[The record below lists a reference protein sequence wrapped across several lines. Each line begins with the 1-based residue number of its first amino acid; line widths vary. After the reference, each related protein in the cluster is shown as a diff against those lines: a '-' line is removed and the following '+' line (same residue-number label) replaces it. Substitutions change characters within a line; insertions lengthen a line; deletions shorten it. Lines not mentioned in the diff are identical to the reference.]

1 MRRRAVPRARGPSGV
16 DERARFVAYLLR
28 WLRVVA
34 RIDDARVWIV
44 EQVPPDEF
52 RFNRGWL
59 LNLGVVAGRLVDGCA
74 YFALHDVDLLPVDPS
89 LPYGRFPAERPTHL
103 SPPGRHP
110 EYAYSRFN
118 GGAWTFTWE
127 QLLEIDG
134 YSHAYWGW
142 GQEDDDLGARMRD
155 AGASRDVPNETAA
168 TCPGRVRECAFDP
181 RTRECGREPYSEHAK
196 LFRDVPAR
204 VHLGVA
210 LPKTRTLVEG
220 TCFWHAH
227 EGGFSRDAL
236 VSAFSGGAA
245 DGSRGGADAFFFG
258 RPDAAAPRAGASGGT
273 SSRERSGATEALVSA
288 RSAPAAC
295 GGSDEGGADAGVRPP
310 RPGHGFELAALE
322 TVDVALGEDGVARE
336 VRATPHACEAA
347 RRGRRRRE
355 TEGRNRWSG
364 NVFFRDACKVF
375 SSAGRR
381 GGGLG
386 AGESE
391 QAPGGEFRY
400 ARLRARLTCDEDA
413 APWCVG
419 ERGSGE

>member
-1 MRRRAVPRARGPSGV
+1 MRAAVPRALAALVVASALVALWRGGGDHLRPPGRDRARATSAPRATAPDPRVVTLSKTPLVRDAATSSTPRRPGASGDEPLVGGETPDADPSAGGDPDDRTRTLCVVAPYRARAVPSGV

-59 LNLGVVAGRLVDGCA
+59 LNLGVVAGRLVDGCT

-127 QLLEIDG
+127 QLLDIDG

-236 VSAFSGGAA
+236 ESASPEAPPT
-245 DGSRGGADAFFFG
+245 G
-258 RPDAAAPRAGASGGT
+258 RSAAPTRSSSAGRTRRSRAGASGGT

-288 RSAPAAC
+288 RS
-295 GGSDEGGADAGVRPP
+295 
-310 RPGHGFELAALE
+310 
-322 TVDVALGEDGVARE
+322 
-336 VRATPHACEAA
+336 
-347 RRGRRRRE
+347 RRRR
-355 TEGRNRWSG
+355 
-364 NVFFRDACKVF
+364 A
-375 SSAGRR
+375 AGRTR
-381 GGGLG
+381 
-386 AGESE
+386 A
-391 QAPGGEFRY
+391 ARTPG
-400 ARLRARLTCDEDA
+400 
-413 APWCVG
+413 
-419 ERGSGE
+419 